1 MDWQIIY
8 TAIDTY
14 AEDLGP
20 FADLVRAGVLAKQA
34 ESDKARQAHAEFQ
47 AAELAKQ
54 IDVLAMIGELLVVVE
69 LKAQPVTERTVGQ
82 VMRYKA
88 AVENALTRQIWVT
101 ARARGTVY
109 EGEARARPV
118 HGHRSQLSPVR
129 SRDSGPFRVV
139 PRRQAPRRRVFC
151 DRRRVR
157 RCLRDIA
164 IPCRARP
171 ESTDWP
177 ACRRRSRPLGG
188 KPQVSNT

>member
-109 EGEARARPV
+109 EGEARVQCMVIGPSFHPYAAETLDHFGWSLVARRLDDGSFAIADVYEGASEILLFHAEPDLNRLT
-118 HGHRSQLSPVR
+118 GQLAADEVDR
-129 SRDSGPFRVV
+129 WVASR
-139 PRRQAPRRRVFC
+139 
-151 DRRRVR
+151 
-157 RCLRDIA
+157 
-164 IPCRARP
+164 
-171 ESTDWP
+171 
-177 ACRRRSRPLGG
+177 
-188 KPQVSNT
+188 K